1 MSMKHGLLAA
11 LAMAACCWAG
21 GADAFPGAKHCYV
34 QPGLKRNPD
43 AVIRDLTQSMADM
56 SRPTED
62 KACELFARGLLYHFE
77 GKPQQA
83 AADYA
88 KAAGLMHDFSAA
100 HEMLGDAETDMGEA
114 DKAAADYAEAAK
126 SVEDPAQL
134 ADRCWTR
141 AVRGH
146 PLDRALSDCNA
157 ALARRPQ
164 DSTALDSRC
173 FVHFRLGDYAGAIA
187 DCDAALK
194 LAPKG
199 TASFYVRGMAKV
211 KSGDAAGG
219 EADMAAA
226 KAVVPNVGD
235 YYALWG
241 VKL

>member
-1 MSMKHGLLAA
+1 MRMKHILFAA

-21 GADAFPGAKHCYV
+21 AAGAFPGAKHCYL
-34 QPGLKRNPD
+34 QPGLKRSSE
-43 AVIRDLTQSMADM
+43 AVIRDLTQSLADLD
-56 SRPTED
+56 RPTED

-77 GKPQQA
+77 GKPDKA

-88 KAAGLMHDFSAA
+88 KASGLMHDFPAA
-100 HEMLGDAETDMGEA
+100 LEMLGDAEADLGQA

-126 SVEDPAQL
+126 SVEDSAQL

-146 PLDRALSDCNA
+146 PLDRALADCNE
-157 ALARRPQ
+157 ALRQQPQ

-173 FVHFRLGDYAGAIA
+173 FIHFRMGDYAAAIA

-194 LAPKG
+194 LAPNG
-199 TASFYVRGMAKV
+199 AASLYVRGMAKA

-226 KAVVPNVGD
+226 QAIVPKVGD